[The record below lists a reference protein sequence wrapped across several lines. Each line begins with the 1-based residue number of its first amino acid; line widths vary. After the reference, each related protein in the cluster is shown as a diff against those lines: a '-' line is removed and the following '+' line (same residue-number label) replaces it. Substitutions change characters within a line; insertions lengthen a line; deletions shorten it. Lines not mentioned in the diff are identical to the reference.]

1 MNKLKQLYKTTLFN
15 WNDNT
20 LYKTS
25 LTKNNTL
32 FKYHVCIGIGLVE
45 SLALFCIGGE
55 LLEKLAVVVL
65 MVAFNLTL
73 ITTQIYKGVADTVA
87 DTVAGNVEEQEEN
100 K

>member
-1 MNKLKQLYKTTLFN
+1 MNKLKQLYKTFLFK

-32 FKYHVCIGIGLVE
+32 FKYHVCIGVGLVE

-65 MVAFNLTL
+65 MAAFNLTL
-73 ITTQIYKGVADTVA
+73 ITTSIYKGVADTVE
-87 DTVAGNVEEQEEN
+87 VEVVDDNIKEED
-100 K
+100 